1 MRILYASPIFFSP
14 LPHEPA
20 LKHQTCISCR
30 LLQIVGSWG
39 SWGCKS
45 LGSSSSMVS
54 CIWGRDLIF
63 KKNPFYMI
71 SCWCVGSF
79 KVWAWHFES
88 NSGVWRGWLFHA
100 NLSPLWVAL
109 VTDAA
114 SGLHMAICICP
125 FVHTGNCICAR
136 TCLVILVAI
145 ARSASFFV
153 ENPGNSA
160 LNCWPF
166 INFLMSMPWLNT
178 HRTSWLLADTFR
190 CVFCALFS
198 LKCA

>member
-1 MRILYASPIFFSP
+1 MGMQEFGKFVKHGFLHLRQGFDIQKEPVLHDILLVCGFI
-14 LPHEPA
+14 
-20 LKHQTCISCR
+20 Q
-30 LLQIVGSWG
+30 
-39 SWGCKS
+39 S
-45 LGSSSSMVS
+45 LGLALRIKQRGLAWMALPCQSFTFMSSS
-54 CIWGRDLIF
+54 GHQR
-63 KKNPFYMI
+63 
-71 SCWCVGSF
+71 SF
-79 KVWAWHFES
+79 WTPYG
-88 NSGVWRGWLFHA
+88 N
-100 NLSPLWVAL
+100 
-109 VTDAA
+109 
-114 SGLHMAICICP
+114 LHMP